1 LHEFA
6 LAQDLLKVI
15 ELEAKRRGAVRVEEV
30 RLRIGKLAMITSDS
44 LLSAFELV
52 SKGSIAEN
60 AHIDVEEEG
69 PQVTCKDCGTRL
81 VSDTELMC
89 PACKGTR
96 LAFSGGTDIKV
107 MSLRTSGD
115 KDI

>member
-1 LHEFA
+1 MR
-6 LAQDLLKVI
+6 
-15 ELEAKRRGAVRVEEV
+15 AKKQGAVRVEEV
-30 RLRIGKLAMITSDS
+30 KLRIGKLTMVTADS
-44 LLSAFELV
+44 LLSAFALV

-60 AHIDVEEEG
+60 AHIDVEEEE

-81 VSDTELMC
+81 VSGTELMC

-96 LAFSGGTDIKV
+96 FVVSGGTEIKV
-107 MSLRTSGD
+107 MNLRALGD

>member
-1 LHEFA
+1 M
-6 LAQDLLKVI
+6 KVI
-15 ELEAKRRGAVRVEEV
+15 EVRAKKQGAVRVEEV
-30 RLRIGKLAMITSDS
+30 KLRIGKLTMVTADS
-44 LLSAFELV
+44 LLSAFALV

-60 AHIDVEEEG
+60 AHIDVEEEE

-81 VSDTELMC
+81 VSGTELMC

-96 LAFSGGTDIKV
+96 FVVSGGTEIKV
-107 MSLRTSGD
+107 MNLRALGD

>member
-1 LHEFA
+1 MHELA
-6 LAQDLLKVI
+6 LAQDLLKAI
-15 ELEAKRRGAVRVEEV
+15 EVEAEKQGAIRVEEV
-30 RLRIGKLAMITSDS
+30 KLRIGKLTMVTADS

-60 AHIDVEEEG
+60 AHIDVEEEE

-81 VSDTELMC
+81 ISGTELMC

-96 LAFSGGTDIKV
+96 FAVSGGTEIKL
-107 MSLRTSGD
+107 MGLRASGD